1 MIRVLIVERV
11 PFMRNIT
18 RFALECSGHEV
29 IGEAVDGQQALD
41 LYNLYKPDLVILAL
55 VLQKIQGIQVLRW
68 IKNTYPDSKII
79 VCSAI
84 KSQRMID
91 QALQFGAD
99 SYIIKPFQIY
109 NFISE
114 VNRVL
119 GLETTPEQLVQEQ
132 LHSQREELEEI
143 AAKVLTRTISREELQ
158 SFIQMV
164 HGSSHHG

>member
-41 LYNLYKPDLVILAL
+41 LFHLYKPDLVILAL
-55 VLQKIQGIQVLRW
+55 VLQKIQGIQVLRR
-68 IKNTYPDSKII
+68 IKETCPDSKII
-79 VCSAI
+79 ICSAI
-84 KSQRMID
+84 KTQRMID
-91 QALQFGAD
+91 QAMEFGAD

-109 NFISE
+109 SFISE

-119 GLETTPEQLVQEQ
+119 GLETTPQELVQKQ
-132 LHSQREELEEI
+132 LLSEREELEQI
-143 AAKVLTRTISREELQ
+143 AAKVLTRTISRDELQ
-158 SFIQMV
+158 NFIHKVQ
-164 HGSSHHG
+164 GSSHHV